1 MNNRIDTKRKLK
13 SIFIK
18 QDMMDILDKVLLSE
32 RERQVAVMFYIE
44 KKQMMDIADELMVSE
59 ATVLKDHAKI
69 LDKISE
75 VL

>member
-1 MNNRIDTKRKLK
+1 MRLETKRKLK
-13 SIFIK
+13 SISIK
-18 QDMMDILDKVLLSE
+18 QDMLDILDKVLLSE

-59 ATVLKDHAKI
+59 PTVLKDHAKI
-69 LDKISE
+69 LDKLSE